1 MKRTLLSITLCLI
14 LTITIHYLGP
24 KGETLQAT
32 AESVVVQPAGV
43 YGLPEGF
50 KSVTE
55 WSLFIPMDRVL
66 RVEDSDPF
74 ANRTTPD
81 LVPDV
86 SPEDDPNRQ
95 YSF

>member
-1 MKRTLLSITLCLI
+1 MKRTILSIALCLV

-32 AESVVVQPAGV
+32 ANTVSVLPAGV
-43 YGLPEGF
+43 FGFPEGF
-50 KSVTE
+50 ESINE

-86 SPEDDPNRQ
+86 SPEEDPGRQ